1 MADDE
6 QVMAKARDVY
16 AALTANGAS
25 FTEFLDADFSS
36 WRVFFRAVKDFAADE
51 STALAALTHGFL
63 TRHEICVSHWGKSVK
78 ERSALFKDEFE
89 RFIALP
95 EVRDALARD
104 LGVVPPQGAPR
115 SPLASLRP
123 GNAATND
130 VHGQTPS
137 TKGAEGASSG
147 ASAFARGATESPA
160 APRAADENREPTA
173 DEPSSAEPGDHASRP
188 PRGTSAAGGTVQVE
202 LDVSQTHVSVRYHRE
217 RVLAYLGG
225 FKALLLDVQE
235 KIDEIATSAVTRV
248 GGAVDRANDR
258 VEQALARLEGMV
270 REESGER
277 APGEEGV
284 SAEESEDG
292 EGEGE

>member
-51 STALAALTHGFL
+51 STALAALTHEL
-63 TRHEICVSHWGKSVK
+63 PTRHEICVSHWGKSVK

-130 VHGQTPS
+130 VRGQTPRRRARRAL
-137 TKGAEGASSG
+137 GRAGASR
-147 ASAFARGATESPA
+147 ARGATEGPA
-160 APRAADENREPTA
+160 APRAPRTKIANRPLTNRRRRSPGSRVRRAARRRPEA
-173 DEPSSAEPGDHASRP
+173 RCRWSSTSR
-188 PRGTSAAGGTVQVE
+188 RRT
-202 LDVSQTHVSVRYHRE
+202 
-217 RVLAYLGG
+217 
-225 FKALLLDVQE
+225 
-235 KIDEIATSAVTRV
+235 
-248 GGAVDRANDR
+248 
-258 VEQALARLEGMV
+258 
-270 REESGER
+270 
-277 APGEEGV
+277 
-284 SAEESEDG
+284 
-292 EGEGE
+292 